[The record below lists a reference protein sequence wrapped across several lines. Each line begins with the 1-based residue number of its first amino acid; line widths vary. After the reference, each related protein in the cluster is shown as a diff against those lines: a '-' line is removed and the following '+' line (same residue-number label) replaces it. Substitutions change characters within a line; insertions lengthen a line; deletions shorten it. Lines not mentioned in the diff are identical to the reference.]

1 MFLELERLN
10 NGGAGIFVTINETNG
25 RGRKGIDIVR
35 VRALHTDLD
44 GAPLGPVLAYVYPS
58 WASRAKLSR
67 PEKQPPGVKRPL
79 SAPKVRAGASLK
91 IGRASCRERVCLYV

>member
-67 PEKQPPGVKRPL
+67 PEKTTRHPG
-79 SAPKVRAGASLK
+79 SAGSDQTCPNIADF
-91 IGRASCRERVCLYV
+91 